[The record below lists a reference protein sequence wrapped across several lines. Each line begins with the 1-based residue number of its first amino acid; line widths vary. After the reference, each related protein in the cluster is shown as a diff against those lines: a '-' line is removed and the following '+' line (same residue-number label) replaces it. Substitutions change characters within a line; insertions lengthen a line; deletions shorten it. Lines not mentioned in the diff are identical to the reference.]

1 MENIIDSII
10 DIDKT
15 ARNRVSEAR
24 KQADAIISEA
34 ENNKKAMRTESRTL
48 LEKEIEDKKRS
59 IRESSD
65 SKISA
70 AEKDAEEKCRSL
82 EIKMEQGKNLW
93 KSGIIGRITG
103 A

>member
-1 MENIIDSII
+1 
-10 DIDKT
+10 
-15 ARNRVSEAR
+15 
-24 KQADAIISEA
+24 
-34 ENNKKAMRTESRTL
+34 MRTESRTL

>member
-1 MENIIDSII
+1 MKS
-10 DIDKT
+10 
-15 ARNRVSEAR
+15 
-24 KQADAIISEA
+24 
-34 ENNKKAMRTESRTL
+34 ESRTL

-82 EIKMEQGKNLW
+82 EIKMEQGKSLW